1 VWADPETAAI
11 VRLEEHLIGMVDFR
25 VPRKAQRVSG
35 EMYMT
40 LDRSDVAIRY
50 RPVAFSEPDETIM
63 LPAEIITSWMWR
75 TPAFSGTRIT
85 QSFSNYRRFV
95 TAGRIIR

>member
-1 VWADPETAAI
+1 
-11 VRLEEHLIGMVDFR
+11 
-25 VPRKAQRVSG
+25 
-35 EMYMT
+35 
-40 LDRSDVAIRY
+40 
-50 RPVAFSEPDETIM
+50 VAFSEPDETIM